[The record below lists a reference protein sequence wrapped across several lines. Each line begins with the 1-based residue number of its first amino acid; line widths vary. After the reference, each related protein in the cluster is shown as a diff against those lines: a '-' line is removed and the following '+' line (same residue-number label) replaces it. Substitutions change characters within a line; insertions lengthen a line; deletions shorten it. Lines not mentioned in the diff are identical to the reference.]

1 MAWQLFLVVRRLC
14 DGRTTRSFGNR
25 RTGWPAEG
33 LAVLPS
39 PGFCSCRLDLLGS
52 SPSSTLVFRARES
65 CRSSAPAPSSVAC
78 FASTSDAGGTQ
89 TAPGSG
95 STATTPGEVEG
106 GQDEDN
112 GAAASASSRAGR
124 SSAEPL
130 PGGELEFERLGGLR
144 LLQARVGMLFAWP
157 WQRVKKGSILTVKLS
172 GPIGE
177 QLSGQFSRMPSL
189 PKLTENLRKAA
200 VDPRVA
206 GLLLKIEPL
215 DAGWGKVEEIR
226 RHIELFKQS
235 GKPLVAHMAIGG
247 EKEYYL
253 AASCGELYCPPAAYI
268 ALRGLKVQGQFLR
281 GVLEKVGIDPQI
293 QRIGKYKSA
302 GDQLLRKDMSP
313 ENREMLTAI
322 LDDIYSNWVQGV
334 AKARGK
340 TAADVEALL
349 DEGLFETEKLK
360 EGGWINDI
368 KYESEVEDMLKKRI
382 GAKED
387 KPLRTVDYGR
397 YSNVPEK
404 TFYPAGGDL
413 IAVVRAVGAIGRG
426 KRRVG
431 TGISSETFIERIRF
445 VRENR
450 KFKAVV
456 LRIDSPG
463 GDALASDLMWHELR
477 LLAAAK
483 PVIAS
488 MVDVAASGGYY
499 MAMGSQ
505 CIVAEALTLTGSI
518 GVVTGKFNLQPLYE
532 RIGFKKEFIARGRF
546 AEVDADNRPF
556 TEEEE
561 AYFARQAMSA
571 YKSFRDKAALSR
583 HMAVDEMEE
592 LAQGRVWTGAAAE
605 AKGLVDALGGFQRA
619 VAIAKQKA
627 GIALDKKVRLVELSR
642 QQPSLGMLLSQ
653 GASAMAFFALSG
665 SPEGR
670 MEMIRS
676 LLAEAMP
683 ADMPAVSRGDPQARM
698 EDVSFGDSAGSRDLW
713 SSVVASWLA
722 TAYSKPN
729 Y

>member
-1 MAWQLFLVVRRLC
+1 MAWQ
-14 DGRTTRSFGNR
+14 SY
-25 RTGWPAEG
+25 
-33 LAVLPS
+33 LAVSRFDASVAGGPVGALAIAA
-39 PGFCSCRLDLLGS
+39 LDGQ
-52 SPSSTLVFRARES
+52 RARES
-65 CRSSAPAPSSVAC
+65 CRPGAPFSVAC
-78 FASTSDAGGTQ
+78 FASTADAGGTQ

-95 STATTPGEVEG
+95 STAMTPGEAEG

-112 GAAASASSRAGR
+112 GAAASASSRAGS

-130 PGGELEFERLGGLR
+130 PSGELEFERLGGLR
-144 LLQARVGMLFAWP
+144 LLRARAGMLFAWP
-157 WQRVKKGSILTVKLS
+157 WQRVKKGSVLTMKLS
-172 GPIGE
+172 GSIGE

-322 LDDIYSNWVQGV
+322 LDDIYNNWVQGV

-340 TAADVEALL
+340 TAADVEVLL

-360 EGGWINDI
+360 EGGWITDI

-387 KPLRTVDYGR
+387 KPLRTVDYGWGTDLVGVAALTTARRR

-445 VRENR
+445 VRENK

-518 GVVTGKFNLQPLYE
+518 GVVSGKFNLQPLYK

-605 AKGLVDALGGFQRA
+605 ERGLVDALGGFQRA

-642 QQPSLGMLLSQ
+642 QQPSLAMLLSQ

-670 MEMIRS
+670 MEMIHS

-683 ADMPAVSRGDPQARM
+683 VDMAAVSRGDPQARM
-698 EDVSFGDSAGSRDLW
+698 EDVSFGNSAGSRDLW

-722 TAYSKPN
+722 TAYSRPN
-729 Y
+729 